1 MEGSFGAGIFRKV
14 HALFH
19 RYSRIVPVNG
29 HDEYYKGGTANNFAL
44 CTEICFC
51 TKGFLCDASQMHH
64 AASSLCRRQTI
75 MGRCSYKCDASQMH
89 HAASSL
95 CRRQTIMGR
104 CSTNVMHLRCII
116 DHLLRKG
123 RYHEQRIKQDL

>member
-44 CTEICFC
+44 CTEKDFC
-51 TKGFLCDASQMHH
+51 TEGFLCDASLCIMQRRPFAEGKLSWDDVLQM
-64 AASSLCRRQTI
+64 
-75 MGRCSYKCDASQMH
+75 
-89 HAASSL
+89 
-95 CRRQTIMGR
+95 
-104 CSTNVMHLRCII
+104 
-116 DHLLRKG
+116 
-123 RYHEQRIKQDL
+123 